1 MSVVQMS
8 HLGKKSRYSDSKDSK
23 IFYHYKKCNLKLKNY
38 NTLNKNHLLASPIVF
53 HKIHN

>member
-23 IFYHYKKCNLKLKNY
+23 IFYHYKKCNLKLKIY